1 MQKAVILLVEG
12 KRAGQNTA
20 VPALEKAGHTL
31 KLCHTG
37 TNAIKT
43 LNNFEPHLIIFNAA
57 TMRTNGART
66 CRRLKRGW
74 ESLPIIHIR
83 AAGEPEDTE
92 AEADVYLE
100 QPFTPR
106 KLLNRVKDLLPIDHA
121 NEETV
126 RYGHISLYLLKK
138 SVEVTGK
145 GENRLTPKL
154 ALLLEQ
160 FMRHPLQVLTRRE
173 LMQRVWKTD
182 YIGDTRTLDVHIRW
196 VREFIEEDP
205 ANPQFLTTVRGKG
218 YILAIHQNNSEK

>member
-20 VPALEKAGHTL
+20 VPALEKAGHAI

-37 TNAIKT
+37 TAAIKT
-43 LNNFEPHLIIFNAA
+43 LNALDPHLIIFNAA
-57 TMRTNGART
+57 SMRTNGART
-66 CRRLKRGW
+66 CRRLKKNH
-74 ESLPIIHIR
+74 EEIPIIHVR
-83 AAGEPEDTE
+83 AAGELEDPET
-92 AEADVYLE
+92 AADVYLE

-121 NEETV
+121 VEETV
-126 RYGHISLYLLKK
+126 RYGHISLYLSKK
-138 SVEVTGK
+138 SVDAGQ

-154 ALLLEQ
+154 AHLLEQ
-160 FMRHPLQVLTRRE
+160 FLRHPHQVLTRRE

-196 VREFIEEDP
+196 VREHIEKNP
-205 ANPQFLTTVRGKG
+205 AKPKFLKTVRGQG
-218 YILAIHQNNSEK
+218 YVLAIPAKK